1 MREFL
6 YVKDLARAVLFSIK
20 NKMSDSLYN
29 VGTGVVLSIS
39 ELAFMVKEV
48 VGFKGEIVWD
58 SSKPDVTPRK
68 LMDVSKL
75 KKIGWNSE
83 IDLEKGLN
91 ITYLWF

>member
-29 VGTGVVLSIS
+29 VGTGVDLSIS